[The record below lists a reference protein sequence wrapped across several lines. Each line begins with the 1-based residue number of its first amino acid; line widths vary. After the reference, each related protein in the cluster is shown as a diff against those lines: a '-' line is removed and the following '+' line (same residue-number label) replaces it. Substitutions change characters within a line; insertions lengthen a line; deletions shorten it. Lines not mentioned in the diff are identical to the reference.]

1 MWLIVAAITL
11 AMAIGF
17 SILALTVQQGDT
29 VVVGSDKTE

>member
-17 SILALTVQQGDT
+17 SILALTVQQSDA
-29 VVVGSDKTE
+29 VVVGGDQTQ